1 MAQLKDLNVAGQ
13 SRFIGDVYANRIH
26 GTLDSGGTASQLVAG
41 NGTLQQ
47 IVSAITDSTT
57 GIPNPKA
64 VYDYVAT
71 NGLKVEKGRL
81 RDDTEAAVKISGLGQ
96 GLLCFNYDV
105 YNATYYISLKR
116 E

>member
-13 SRFIGDVYANRIH
+13 SRFIGDVYANEIH

-47 IVSAITDSTT
+47 IVSTITDSTT

-64 VYDYVAT
+64 VYDYVEAYTTGTIAT
-71 NGLKVEKGRL
+71 QAEIDNLFT
-81 RDDTEAAVKISGLGQ
+81 DDESSSI
-96 GLLCFNYDV
+96 
-105 YNATYYISLKR
+105 
-116 E
+116 